1 MHDKAVYNIA
11 VGMALKDLQDER
23 NIDREKLAA
32 ALDTDGQSISKIEH
46 GELRMTA
53 GELILMMDLF
63 DLPWDDFIERV
74 RAKLPEAA
82 KMMR

>member
-74 RAKLPEAA
+74 RAKLSEAA

>member
-11 VGMALKDLQDER
+11 VGMTLKELQDER
-23 NIDREKLAA
+23 NIDRDKLAA
-32 ALDTDGQSISKIEH
+32 ALDTDAQSISKIGH

-53 GELILMMDLF
+53 GELILMIDTL
-63 DLPWDDFIERV
+63 DLPWDDFIKRV

-82 KMMR
+82 KVMR